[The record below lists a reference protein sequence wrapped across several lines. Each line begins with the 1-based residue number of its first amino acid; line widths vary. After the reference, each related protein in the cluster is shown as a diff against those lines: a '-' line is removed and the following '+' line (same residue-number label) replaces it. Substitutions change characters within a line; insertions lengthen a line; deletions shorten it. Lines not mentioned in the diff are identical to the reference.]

1 MARPRKFTTSLSDE
15 DRAFLEALVRK
26 PSEQVRRVQ
35 RARVMLLAHEGR
47 TNDQIAEELGISTP
61 TVVKVLKKMNAYG
74 VEGALADLQR
84 SGRSNVIQAGAKAW
98 MISLACSRP
107 SELEDGP
114 AAQLW
119 SIEALRK
126 YIVAHCDNE
135 GYPELAKLSVS
146 TVWEILND
154 NEIRPHQIRYYLE
167 KKDPD
172 FNEKARGVLLLYKR
186 VAWILQMTRTEVS
199 DGKRADELCGEVFI
213 SYDEKPGIQAIGN
226 IAEDRPPS
234 MEHGTWGRDYEY
246 KRYGT
251 VSLLAGIDLLTGEV
265 TGLVRDTHNSADFID
280 FLKAVDDRYAKDLK
294 ICVILD
300 NHSVHRSREV
310 MEYLS
315 TVPGR
320 FDFTFT
326 PVHASWLNLI
336 ESLFSKLARQALRG
350 LRVRNKEEL
359 VNYISRWIKEVNE
372 SPVVYRW
379 DWNLDDIWGAFTK
392 KGTKIIN

>member
-1 MARPRKFTTSLSDE
+1 MARPRKFTTSISDE

-35 RARVMLLAHEGR
+35 RARVMLLANEGR
-47 TNDQIAEELGISTP
+47 TNDQIAQELGISCP
-61 TVVKVLKKMNAYG
+61 TVVKVLKKLNAYG
-74 VEGALADLQR
+74 VEGALSDLQR
-84 SGRSNVIQAGAKAW
+84 SGRSNVIQASAKAW
-98 MISLACSRP
+98 VISLACSRP

-126 YIVAHCDNE
+126 YIVSHSEDE
-135 GYPELAKLSVS
+135 GYPELNKVSTS

-154 NEIRPHQIRYYLE
+154 NDIRPHQIRCYLE
-167 KKDPD
+167 KKEPD

-186 VAWILQMTRTEVS
+186 VAWILQMTRSGVEE
-199 DGKRADELCGEVFI
+199 GRRADELCGEVFI
-213 SYDEKPGIQAIGN
+213 SCDEKPGIQAIGN
-226 IAEDRPPS
+226 TADDRPPS
-234 MEHGTWGRDYEY
+234 KEHGTWSRDYEY
-246 KRYGT
+246 KRHGT

-265 TGLVRDTHNSADFID
+265 TGLVRDSHKSSDFID
-280 FLKAVDDRYAKDLK
+280 FLKTVDDRYGKDLK
-294 ICVILD
+294 ICIIPD
-300 NHSVHRSREV
+300 NHSVHRSAEV

-326 PVHASWLNLI
+326 PIHASWLNLI

-359 VNYISRWIKEVNE
+359 VSCINRWIDDVNA